1 PERFSGRSAIVS
13 GGADGRGAACVR
25 RLAAEGARV
34 VITDAKAE
42 MGEALAARL
51 RGEGHDV
58 LALPGDVM
66 DEAGFDDALDRAI
79 AHLGSVDVLINVAG
93 GSYHAYIADIALDQF
108 DRIYRLNVRS
118 TVQACQKVLPAMR
131 QAGRGAIVNMA
142 SISGIASDPGWSA
155 YNSAKAGIIALTKAL
170 AWEEGR
176 NGIRANAI
184 CPGTTASE
192 RLRNFLTPER
202 MREFASAIAL
212 DRVGTPD
219 EQAAAILFLASD
231 DASFI
236 TGATLVVDGGL
247 TARGWQ
253 PTDFDRNHGLVRGG

>member
-1 PERFSGRSAIVS
+1 M
-13 GGADGRGAACVR
+13 GAACVR

-58 LALPGDVM
+58 VALPDDVM

-79 AHLGSVDVLINVAG
+79 AHVGSVDVPIDVAG
-93 GSYHAYIADIALDQF
+93 GSYHACIADIALDQF

-131 QAGRGAIVNMA
+131 Q
-142 SISGIASDPGWSA
+142 
-155 YNSAKAGIIALTKAL
+155 
-170 AWEEGR
+170 GR
-176 NGIRANAI
+176 NGIRADAI

-212 DRVGTPD
+212 YRVGTPD

-231 DASFI
+231 DAS

-253 PTDFDRNHGLVRGG
+253 PTDFDCNHGLVRGG